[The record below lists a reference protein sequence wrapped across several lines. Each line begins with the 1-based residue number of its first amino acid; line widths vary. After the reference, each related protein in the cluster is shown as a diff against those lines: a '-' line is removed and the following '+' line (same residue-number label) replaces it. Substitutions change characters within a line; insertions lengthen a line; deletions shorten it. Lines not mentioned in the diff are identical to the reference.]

1 MSLDSYKIQDSDI
14 AAKGVISAPNKLTGT
29 AQENKAVFDKLIREA
44 VKGLYNSL
52 IDALVG
58 TGGAGEIGV
67 TAITGVTGGDIQT
80 VLGSLKTLLD
90 TKAGD
95 TATTA
100 ALALKSDKSVTN
112 LHFKAVSLDSDT
124 GVFTFTR
131 EDGTT
136 VTIDTVLE
144 KVATNWTY
152 DADTQSLVLT
162 LADGST
168 VSVPLSAFI
177 TETEFDD
184 SSTITFTVTN
194 HVVTAAIK
202 SGSITDDMLDSDLI
216 TTLQGLVGAAA
227 DSATAAH
234 QDEEAAKGYKQNA
247 SDSAGAAAN
256 SQTAA
261 AASATLAQSYAE
273 GGTNTRTG
281 EDTDNAKYYKEQAA
295 GSASSAAGSATA
307 ADGSAEDAEAWA
319 VGQRDGTDV
328 GDTDPTYHNNARYW
342 AEIAEQAA
350 GGGVTSFNG
359 RTGVVVP
366 QDGDYTKDMV
376 GLGNV
381 PNVTTNDQE
390 PTYEAAANLT
400 ALSTGEKLS
409 VAFGKIAKAI
419 SSLITHLA
427 DTNNPHSVT
436 AAQAGAV
443 AKDANSSVAFTMGV
457 DAGGLYMVT
466 PDE

>member
-29 AQENKAVFDKLIREA
+29 AQENKAVFDKLIAEC
-44 VKGLYNSL
+44 VKAKFNSL

-67 TAITGVTGGDIQT
+67 TAITGVTGSDIQT

-131 EDGTT
+131 EDGTA

-162 LADGST
+162 LADGSE

-216 TTLQGLVGAAA
+216 DTLEGLVGDAA

-234 QDEEAAKGYKQNA
+234 QDEEAAKGYKQDA
-247 SDSAGAAAN
+247 SSSAGAAAN

-295 GSASSAAGSATA
+295 GSASSASSSATA

-328 GDTDPTYHNNARYW
+328 GDTDPTYHNNAKYW

-366 QDGDYTKDMV
+366 QAGDYTKGDV

-381 PNVTTNDQE
+381 PNVTTDDQT
-390 PTYEAAANLT
+390 PTYTEAGSLA
-400 ALSTGEKLS
+400 ALSSGEKLS

-427 DTNNPHSVT
+427 NTSNPHSVT
-436 AAQAGAV
+436 AQQTGAV
-443 AKDANSSVAFTMGV
+443 VLDSGSNVTFTVGV
-457 DAGGLYMVT
+457 DSGGLYIVT